1 MKFSLSLIILFQI
14 LYFAFPADDR
24 LVFLYTHFRHGAR
37 APLDIND
44 EFIDKLG
51 EKWTNPGEL
60 TGVGQRMHYLLGLR
74 NRKKYITGN
83 EKFLSEKFDP
93 HEMLIFSSNINRTMV
108 SCSSQLQGLYPQI
121 DEVGYILTE
130 RQKEIAMPQVNISD
144 PEIQK
149 EINDLGNS
157 ALPHLMQLAPVR
169 MAGDN
174 DRKMNVYDL
183 EECKDE
189 RNEQRKYNNENI
201 PELKEYI
208 KSFNEK
214 YAEKWNKYFNKEKA
228 EFDVNEI
235 HDICDAFLSDYADA
249 RPMSD
254 FKSKSGVNFTEQNEQ
269 NQEISNDVFCQIFQ
283 NSNTMD
289 FEDEEEEDN
298 ERYYIKG
305 FKENETTMLGK
316 KRKKDTSD
324 KNIIKNEHKNN
335 KRTKESTGE
344 NSLKKIE
351 KKEKSDNI
359 KHQFRNDYI
368 VKKIKV
374 NCFSDYMTE
383 ELNKATINLTFLDEQ
398 KYLKIYMPNNKAF
411 TSIASLKK
419 NLEFLPMTLK
429 DIYTLCKGGE
439 KQDKNKN

>member
-1 MKFSLSLIILFQI
+1 MS
-14 LYFAFPADDR
+14 
-24 LVFLYTHFRHGAR
+24 
-37 APLDIND
+37 
-44 EFIDKLG
+44 
-51 EKWTNPGEL
+51 
-60 TGVGQRMHYLLGLR
+60 
-74 NRKKYITGN
+74 KYI
-83 EKFLSEKFDP
+83 
-93 HEMLIFSSNINRTMV
+93 
-108 SCSSQLQGLYPQI
+108 QLQNK
-121 DEVGYILTE
+121 EENTE
-130 RQKEIAMPQVNISD
+130 SEFNT
-144 PEIQK
+144 
-149 EINDLGNS
+149 L
-157 ALPHLMQLAPVR
+157 
-169 MAGDN
+169 
-174 DRKMNVYDL
+174 YDL
-183 EECKDE
+183 
-189 RNEQRKYNNENI
+189 NQ
-201 PELKEYI
+201 LT
-208 KSFNEK
+208 S
-214 YAEKWNKYFNKEKA
+214 
-228 EFDVNEI
+228 
-235 HDICDAFLSDYADA
+235 
-249 RPMSD
+249 
-254 FKSKSGVNFTEQNEQ
+254 QNEQ

-283 NSNTMD
+283 NSNTLD

-316 KRKKDTSD
+316 KRKIDISD
-324 KNIIKNEHKNN
+324 KNIIKNENTNN

-351 KKEKSDNI
+351 KKEKSDDI

-439 KQDKNKN
+439 KQDKNKVLFAKIFNYQDPKNIQKLDEIKMLLNMTAEEAIERYYHSEAFEEFRSQDEIRKYDERFFKEKGFYLLQQYRNENGFVKYLKGHYY